1 MFGRVAC
8 LLCTTCWL
16 FVPTPTTGQRWTP
29 TTYVD
34 LIVADSDLANHP
46 FAQIAALALVN
57 DGPLVVLDRLA
68 DDAVAIFNEDGSLVH
83 SWGQRGQG
91 PGEMTLPQALA
102 ISDQGDV
109 AVANGAIVSV
119 HTLAGDLRRTLRV
132 DGMPSALAFD
142 SLSQVV
148 ALVVPVPSTASPE
161 VEIRIER
168 LADDVTFWRRSM
180 PSVIRLV
187 VPRPRLL
194 MAARSGSNVV
204 VGLGSAYEMAVVDVN
219 DGRIIGRIARDTKVR
234 PIDDGLAVRIADFL
248 TGRRDPPEGWTSL
261 IGVTGKAAVP
271 VAMEELI
278 EIAGNLPV
286 LHYAFWGPPGSTLW
300 VNRGIGIDDSF
311 APSAERPDDS
321 LALYDLFRE
330 EDLEYIGT
338 TRAPE
343 GAILMAGDSS
353 RVAAVVV
360 DSLGVQSVRVMR
372 VALP

>member
-1 MFGRVAC
+1 MFARIGC
-8 LLCTTCWL
+8 LLCTSCWL
-16 FVPTPTTGQRWTP
+16 FVPAPTTGQLR
-29 TTYVD
+29 TTSIYVD
-34 LIVADSDLANHP
+34 LVVAESDLATHP
-46 FAQIAALALVN
+46 FAQIVALALVN

-68 DDAVAIFNEDGSLVH
+68 EDAVAIFNEDGDLVH

-102 ISDQGDV
+102 ISTHGDV
-109 AVANGAIVSV
+109 AVASGAIVNV
-119 HTLAGDLRRTLRV
+119 YTMAGDLRRTLTV

-148 ALVVPVPSTASPE
+148 ALVVPMPSTASPE
-161 VEIRIER
+161 MEIRMER
-168 LADDVTFWRRSM
+168 LDDEVTFWRRSM

-194 MAARSGSNVV
+194 MAARPGSEVV
-204 VGLGSAYEMAVVDVN
+204 VGLGSAYDMAVIDVN
-219 DGRIIGRIARDTKVR
+219 DGSAVGRVARDTKVR
-234 PIDDGLAVRIADFL
+234 PIDRSLEVRITDFL
-248 TGRRDPPEGWTSL
+248 IGRRDPPEGWTSI
-261 IGVTGKAAVP
+261 IGASSGAAVP
-271 VAMEELI
+271 AAMETLI
-278 EIAGNLPV
+278 EIADALPV
-286 LHYAFWGPPGSTLW
+286 LHYAFWGPPGNTLW

-321 LALYDLFRE
+321 LALYDLFRGQGF
-330 EDLEYIGT
+330 EYIGT

-372 VALP
+372 VAFP